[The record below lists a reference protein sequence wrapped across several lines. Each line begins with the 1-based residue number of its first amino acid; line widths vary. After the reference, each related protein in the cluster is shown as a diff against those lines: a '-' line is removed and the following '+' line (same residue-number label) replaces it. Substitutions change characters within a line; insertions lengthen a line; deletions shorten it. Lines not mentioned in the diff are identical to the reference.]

1 MLADFGETLVWTVRL
16 VLLAGLCWGAWLC
29 IGPEILPARA
39 QDGVRLERFATF
51 ALLVLLLTTL
61 GGIVRA
67 YAG

>member
-1 MLADFGETLVWTVRL
+1 MSDFGEALVWTVRL

-29 IGPEILPARA
+29 VGPKILPARA
-39 QDGVRLERFATF
+39 EHGVRLERFATF